1 MAIENT
7 NGNSNL
13 HRDNG
18 PQVAVIGAGLTGLVA
33 AQGLKKASY
42 RASHEFIRDADR
54 YQNGFNVVVFE
65 RDESIAARPRD
76 WSILIGWGMATL
88 KELLPEQV
96 VKNFPQGIC
105 NPHLEFNDW
114 DESVVG
120 YTGATGEVMFQNST
134 PGARRFSRRRLRN
147 VLAEGLDVRWGKHL
161 DRIVPSSASAEL
173 VFRDGDNY
181 EADYVLGTDGV
192 SSKVRELLMGVDK
205 ARPVPSGYSIA
216 NCVCKYGNADKVNA
230 VVKAHP
236 VCALMLGTANLAVCG
251 VMSAEDP
258 NDVAS
263 WESFWVKVWRGH
275 SVSLNGQEAIDYA
288 KKDLS
293 SFCEPFRSALEWTP
307 EGSSCYLDEMKYWL
321 PSPWETHDGR
331 VTLAGDAAHPM
342 LPFRGQGLQ
351 HAIVDVQNY
360 IDALKRLRDAH
371 DAANRKDTMA
381 AYGADVVER
390 GSVAVSQALK
400 EAENLLN
407 PNTVGKT
414 LMVTQGH
421 GRSI

>member
-1 MAIENT
+1 MAIQNT
-7 NGNSNL
+7 NGNSDQ
-13 HRDNG
+13 HRNNG
-18 PQVAVIGAGLTGLVA
+18 PKVAIIGAGLTGLIA
-33 AQGLKKASY
+33 AQGLKKS
-42 RASHEFIRDADR
+42 
-54 YQNGFNVVVFE
+54 GFNVVVFE

-76 WSILIGWGMATL
+76 WSILIGWGMSTL
-88 KELLPEQV
+88 IELLPEQI

-114 DESVVG
+114 DESVIG
-120 YTGATGEVMFQNST
+120 YNGATGEVMFQNST
-134 PGARRFSRRRLRN
+134 PGARRISRRRLRR
-147 VLAEGLDVRWGKHL
+147 VLAEGLDVRWGRYL
-161 DRIVPSSASAEL
+161 DHMMPKSTSMDLA
-173 VFRDGDNY
+173 FQDGEKY

-192 SSKVRELLMGVDK
+192 SSKVRELLMGVEK

-216 NCVCKYGNADKVNA
+216 NCVCKYGDADKVNA
-230 VVKAHP
+230 VVKAHS
-236 VCALMLGTANLAVCG
+236 VCALMLGTANLAGCG

-263 WESFWVKVWRGH
+263 WETFWVKVWRGH
-275 SVSLNGQEAIDYA
+275 SVSLNGQEAINYA

-293 SFCEPFRSALEWTP
+293 GICEPFRSALEWTP
-307 EGSSCYLDEMKYWL
+307 VGSSCYLDEMKYWL

-351 HAIVDVQNY
+351 HAIIDVQNY
-360 IDALKRLRDAH
+360 INTLSRLRDVREVTS
-371 DAANRKDTMA
+371 RKNTME

-390 GSVAVSQALK
+390 GSVAVAQALK
-400 EAENLLN
+400 EAENSLN
-407 PNTVGKT
+407 PDTVGNM